1 MTLVGTAH
9 DGECIHGFV
18 GGKGCYL
25 HDPEHPLPKACE
37 GRAGV
42 MFPDADILE
51 RRLRQLERLPWPVP
65 AAVIMRMT
73 EADFDDLDMASD
85 NDEWWRSLNA
95 IVVRVTESEKGAA

>member
-1 MTLVGTAH
+1 
-9 DGECIHGFV
+9 
-18 GGKGCYL
+18 
-25 HDPEHPLPKACE
+25 
-37 GRAGV
+37 

-65 AAVIMRMT
+65 AAVIMRMI
-73 EADFDDLDMASD
+73 EADFDALDTASD